1 MPTEG
6 AVVSDKAATSCLSDF
21 WVGRADCR
29 ECSAA
34 GGVLFSAVD
43 MQGSGRGAHRV
54 RTYTVPAGATI
65 LQAGESAEAVFTIRA
80 GYIKLW
86 LTAPDGGERIVRL
99 LKRGDALGLESLVQR
114 EYSLSAGAVVES
126 RLCRIPIDVINDIK
140 RDDPD
145 LRSELERR
153 WSVQLAR
160 SEQFVASVACGPS
173 RLRVLKLLRYLSAFA
188 RPDPCP
194 HVSRLDMAAML
205 DISSET
211 ASRVIA
217 DLKAAGLLQ
226 ETKQHLIFEEAR
238 IAALVDESQRC
249 ERK

>member
-1 MPTEG
+1 MEG
-6 AVVSDKAATSCLSDF
+6 ATVSNKGATPCLNDF
-21 WVGRADCR
+21 WIGRAECR

-43 MQGSGRGAHRV
+43 MQGSGRGVHRV
-54 RTYTVPAGATI
+54 RTYAVPAGAEI
-65 LQAGESAEAVFTIRA
+65 LQAGESAEAVFTVRA

-86 LTAPDGGERIVRL
+86 LAAPDGGERIVRL
-99 LKRGDALGLESLVQR
+99 LKRGDVLGLESLVQR
-114 EYSLSAGAVVES
+114 QYSLSAGAVVES

-140 RDDPD
+140 RDDPG
-145 LRSELERR
+145 LHGELERR
-153 WSVQLAR
+153 WHVQSAR
-160 SEQFVASVACGPS
+160 TDQFVATVVCGPS

-194 HVSRLDMAAML
+194 RVSRLDMAAML

-217 DLKAAGLLQ
+217 DLKAMGLLQ
-226 ETKQHLIFEEAR
+226 ETQQHLMFDESR
-238 IAALVDESQRC
+238 IAVLVDESQRC

>member
-1 MPTEG
+1 M
-6 AVVSDKAATSCLSDF
+6 SDKAATSCLNDF
-21 WVGRADCR
+21 WIGRADCR
-29 ECSAA
+29 DCSAT

-43 MQGSGRGAHRV
+43 MQGAGRGVHRV
-54 RTYTVPAGATI
+54 RTYAVPAGAGI
-65 LQAGESAEAVFTIRA
+65 LQAGENADAVFTVRA

-86 LTAPDGGERIVRL
+86 LAAPDGGERIVRL
-99 LKRGDALGLESLVQR
+99 LKRGDVLGLESLVQR
-114 EYSLSAGAVVES
+114 QYSLSAGAVVDS
-126 RLCRIPIDVINDIK
+126 RLCRIPLDVINEIK
-140 RDDPD
+140 RDDPN
-145 LRSELERR
+145 LRDELERR
-153 WSVQLAR
+153 WQVQSAR
-160 SEQFVASVACGPS
+160 TDQFVTTVACGPS

>member
-1 MPTEG
+1 M
-6 AVVSDKAATSCLSDF
+6 SDKKATSCLNDF
-21 WVGRADCR
+21 WIGRADCR
-29 ECSAA
+29 ECSAD

-43 MQGSGRGAHRV
+43 LHGAGRGVHRV
-54 RTYTVPAGATI
+54 RTYAVPAGAEI
-65 LQAGESAEAVFTIRA
+65 LHSGESAEAVFTVRA
-80 GYIKLW
+80 GCIKLW
-86 LTAPDGGERIVRL
+86 LAAPDGGERIVRL
-99 LKRGDALGLESLVQR
+99 LKRGDVLGLESLVQR
-114 EYSLSAGAVVES
+114 EYSLSAGAVVDS

-140 RDDPD
+140 RDDPR
-145 LRSELERR
+145 LHAELDRR
-153 WSVQLAR
+153 WHVQLAR
-160 SEQFVASVACGPS
+160 TDQFVAGVVCGPS

-194 HVSRLDMAAML
+194 RVSRLDMAAML

-217 DLKAAGLLQ
+217 DLKATGLLQ